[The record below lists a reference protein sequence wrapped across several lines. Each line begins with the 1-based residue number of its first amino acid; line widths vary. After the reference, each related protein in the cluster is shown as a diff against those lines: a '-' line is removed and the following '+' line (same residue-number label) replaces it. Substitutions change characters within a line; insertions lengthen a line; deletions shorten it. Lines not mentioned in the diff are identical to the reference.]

1 MSDFY
6 TNIPWEMIAKV
17 LSGEADAPTTE
28 QLNIWAAENSDNQ
41 ALLIEIES
49 LWNHSANYQVAI
61 TESKNL
67 DMDAAWKKIH
77 QSVEQNLNTI
87 QISKGP
93 SFIRR
98 YSARIAAAAAIFV
111 VLSLSAYWA
120 MPYLT
125 GKEASKV
132 ETKWLAVSNE
142 LNEPKTILMP
152 DGSNIV
158 LNTGTSLRYPER
170 FDPRL
175 VELKGEAFF
184 EVAKD
189 EKRPFEV
196 RFGLD
201 NQVTVLGTSFNIRAY
216 EGDEKVS
223 VAVSTGKVAFKAA
236 KLDKIELSSG
246 EAISYNNNNTQLTKK
261 TDLNANAWKT
271 QVLNFNNDQLKEVLL
286 VLEHHF
292 QAKFEIDN
300 PSILNCR
307 FKGIYEKATLENIMQ
322 AISFTLELDI
332 KSNDNVY
339 YISGQGCEVN

>member
-201 NQVTVLGTSFNIRAY
+201 
-216 EGDEKVS
+216 
-223 VAVSTGKVAFKAA
+223 
-236 KLDKIELSSG
+236 KIELSSG